1 MSNKSFDPINK
12 VIVVTG
18 GASGIGAAI
27 CLAFAKAR
35 ASAIVV
41 ADMNVSKA
49 EQICKKC
56 SSCCPQLSPLPRFIS
71 RQVDVSNDS
80 DVKNLV
86 AFTESNVGLI
96 DLFVCNA
103 GIMPP
108 KTNPELTGATWKE
121 GQFASNDEWKYIHDV
136 NMMQLVSV
144 ARYIIPQYLKRKGGH
159 IVITASAAGF
169 CPIGSPSY
177 SVSKAAAVNFGEW
190 LSVTYGSRGIGVTLL
205 CPQRTRSAMTNG
217 FTGSKGAWLGRLIE
231 ADDVANCCINAL
243 KSGTIYA
250 FPHAEVATYIK
261 RKVTDPD
268 RWVKGMRRLNESV
281 TYTDEEETGLIQLSK
296 L

>member
-1 MSNKSFDPINK
+1 MSNKPFNPINK

-18 GASGIGAAI
+18 GASGIGAAL
-27 CLAFAKAR
+27 CLAFAKAK

-49 EQICKKC
+49 EQTCKQC
-56 SSCCPQLSPLPRFIS
+56 SSCHPHLSPPPRFIP
-71 RQVDVSNDS
+71 RYVDVSNDNNI
-80 DVKNLV
+80 KNLIN
-86 AFTESNVGLI
+86 FTETNVGPI

-108 KTNPELTGATWKE
+108 KTNPELTGATSKK
-121 GQFASNDEWKYIHDV
+121 GHFASNEEWNYIHAV
-136 NMMQLVSV
+136 NTMQLVSV
-144 ARYIIPQYLKRKGGH
+144 ARYIIPKYLERNGGH

-177 SVSKAAAVNFGEW
+177 SVSKAAAINFGEW
-190 LSVTYGSRGIGVTLL
+190 LSVTYGSRGIGVTLI
-205 CPQRTRSAMTNG
+205 CPQRTRSRMTNG
-217 FTGSKGAWLGRLIE
+217 FTGAKGAWLGRMIE
-231 ADDVANCCINAL
+231 AEDVANCCIDAL
-243 KSGTIYA
+243 KDGTIYA
-250 FPHAEVATYIK
+250 FPHPEVATFIK

-268 RWVKGMRRLNESV
+268 RWIKGMRRANELVS
-281 TYTDEEETGLIQLSK
+281 YTEEDTGATRISK